1 VVIASAKGASLYE
14 VDLTTLQAKPLGGE
28 QNLHIYD
35 LASKYFA
42 NDKAV
47 SIMLMP
53 IWIFIRQEWM
63 KSILTLM

>member
-1 VVIASAKGASLYE
+1 
-14 VDLTTLQAKPLGGE
+14 
-28 QNLHIYD
+28 

-47 SIMLMP
+47 SIMLMQ

-63 KSILTLM
+63 KSILTVNVNDKSVKGNIKLNVFDLSGKM